1 LVFDGLKDF
10 AENADLEGGMYPPAL
25 TTNGHFLRLIP
36 LWLIPL
42 WVLLLI
48 DHVFVSPRPRTD
60 SRERTLPTGG
70 FTLFKISDFPLIRSE
85 SGKPVIPSI
94 LTPRFRG
101 TLPSPEPE
109 LQEPA

>member
-1 LVFDGLKDF
+1 
-10 AENADLEGGMYPPAL
+10 
-25 TTNGHFLRLIP
+25 
-36 LWLIPL
+36 
-42 WVLLLI
+42 VLLLI